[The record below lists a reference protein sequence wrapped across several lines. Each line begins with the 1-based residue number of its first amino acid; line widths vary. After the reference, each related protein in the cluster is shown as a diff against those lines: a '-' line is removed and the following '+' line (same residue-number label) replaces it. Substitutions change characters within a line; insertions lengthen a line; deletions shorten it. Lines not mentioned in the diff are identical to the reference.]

1 MYSLHFTVLCK
12 KKCIFSRWRLGN
24 KGIRSKRCSDAFHE
38 WTVSPS
44 RGSPSINIKWCN
56 VTYWATTIIR
66 WHRCKGGH
74 WLRTLSSQ
82 LSSQVN
88 CSPARWLSSA
98 IRINATARCCSFVSA
113 VFARKR
119 QKEWYRRNCES
130 FVRPCGVVRGVRPR
144 PPTAF
149 KFLVEHNNLSGNWVL
164 GWAAPRNYKHWD
176 LQWQQ
181 TPSATH
187 NLKVLR
193 FLWLFMNV
201 DILTWHTKFKEY
213 AHDDAVVYIY
223 LENIL
228 FLIIPGFSLSFTE
241 EHTTL
246 RPSMSMAW
254 SMELGMAG
262 SLWQCPAPCQCVT
275 LSRGSWQL
283 TADLPVTL
291 WTSVKTVK
299 L

>member
-24 KGIRSKRCSDAFHE
+24 KGIRSWKCSDAFHE

-44 RGSPSINIKWCN
+44 RGSPSINVKWCN

-66 WHRCKGGH
+66 WHRRTCGH
-74 WLRTLSSQ
+74 WLPNPLQWIVKASELLS
-82 LSSQVN
+82 
-88 CSPARWLSSA
+88 ARWLSSA
-98 IRINATARCCSFVSA
+98 IRINATARRCSFVAA

-130 FVRPCGVVRGVRPR
+130 FVSPCGAVRGVR

-164 GWAAPRNYKHWD
+164 GWGAPRNYKHWD
-176 LQWQQ
+176 LLWQQ

-187 NLKVLR
+187 NLKVLC
-193 FLWLFMNV
+193 FLLFIV

-213 AHDDAVVYIY
+213 
-223 LENIL
+223 
-228 FLIIPGFSLSFTE
+228 SFAGW
-241 EHTTL
+241 
-246 RPSMSMAW
+246 PW
-254 SMELGMAG
+254 SPPTRAQVG
-262 SLWQCPAPCQCVT
+262 
-275 LSRGSWQL
+275 
-283 TADLPVTL
+283 
-291 WTSVKTVK
+291 
-299 L
+299 

>member
-1 MYSLHFTVLCK
+1 MDT
-12 KKCIFSRWRLGN
+12 
-24 KGIRSKRCSDAFHE
+24 
-38 WTVSPS
+38 
-44 RGSPSINIKWCN
+44 GS
-56 VTYWATTIIR
+56 
-66 WHRCKGGH
+66 
-74 WLRTLSSQ
+74 RTLSSQ

-98 IRINATARCCSFVSA
+98 IRIIATARCCRFVSA

-130 FVRPCGVVRGVRPR
+130 FVRPCGAVHGVR

-187 NLKVLR
+187 NLKVLC
-193 FLWLFMNV
+193 FLLLFMNV

-213 AHDDAVVYIY
+213 AQDDAVVFTRKRSYS
-223 LENIL
+223 EQ
-228 FLIIPGFSLSFTE
+228 FLGSPSLLSKNTRLWD
-241 EHTTL
+241 H
-246 RPSMSMAW
+246 RW
-254 SMELGMAG
+254 VWNYMELGMAG
-262 SLWQCPAPCQCVT
+262 SVWQCPAPCQCVT